1 MATGINIKT
10 YFEGAWHDGDV
21 PIMRAA
27 DHGAW
32 LGTTVFDGAR
42 FVDGIAPD
50 LLPHCERVVSSA
62 RALMCRVGIQRTKHL
77 TTRALWIQSLV
88 SRRVLTVRK
97 VGTQSNVA
105 DLFTKALGKST
116 RTHLLSLLL

>member
-1 MATGINIKT
+1 VAVGTNIKT
-10 YFEGAWHDGDV
+10 YFEGAWHDGNV

-50 LLPHCERVVSSA
+50 LMAHCERVVASA
-62 RALMCRVGIQRTKHL
+62 RALMLQPRPDPAGDPRHHL
-77 TTRALWIQSLV
+77 GGAAPL
-88 SRRVLTVRK
+88 SR
-97 VGTQSNVA
+97 
-105 DLFTKALGKST
+105 
-116 RTHLLSLLL
+116 